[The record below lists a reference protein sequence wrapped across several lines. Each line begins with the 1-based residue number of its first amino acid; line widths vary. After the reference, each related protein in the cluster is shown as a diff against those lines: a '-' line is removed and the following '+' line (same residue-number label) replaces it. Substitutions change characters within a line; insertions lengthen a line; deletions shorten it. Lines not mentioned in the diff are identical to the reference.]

1 MQSLPLQ
8 RKLAYVPW
16 SQILKCE
23 LGVGLGPAA
32 GSTVRGWWLIP
43 AAQWLLLL
51 AVLLAVLAVAESAE
65 GWHIHTAVQT

>member
-16 SQILKCE
+16 SQILKYE

-51 AVLLAVLAVAESAE
+51 AVLLAVLTVAESAE